1 MRLWACGVVMLALAC
16 VCSASAATS
25 SGWIQLKTPS
35 AAASWRLRDVAT
47 LSARKALL
55 VGIDAT
61 TGGAL
66 VARYDGQRF
75 RAVYRAATPSVLQGV
90 AKTRTGQAWAVGY
103 TNPDSSDGQDPLI
116 AHFAGSWHAS
126 TSPHLDVQGNLYDV
140 AAVND
145 HNVWAVGS
153 TSHDGWYN
161 TRSLVEHY
169 NGRRW
174 RVVPSPNPSRCPPT
188 SGCVGFTNDL
198 VAVAATH
205 NGSVFVVGIRN
216 QDATFLLR
224 CRRHRWHRLALPRLP
239 GFDDVINGVV
249 ARTAH
254 DVWFVGEYQGSRDGT
269 ARPLA
274 LHWNGTV
281 VRRVRAVAPPGW
293 DGTWMQDVART
304 STGAI
309 YAVGTAIPPWP
320 DSQAVIWR
328 LTRHGFIPMRTPKII
343 GSSLGGVSAGGGTVL
358 AVGGDGPIVLRLRV
372 S

>member
-1 MRLWACGVVMLALAC
+1 MRLWACGVVVLALAC

-174 RVVPSPNPSRCPPT
+174 RVVPSPNPSRCPPRRAAWGSRMTWSRSLQRTTVPCSWSGYEIRTQRSSCDVVAIAGTAWRCHDCPGSTTSSTESSRARRTT
-188 SGCVGFTNDL
+188 SGSS
-198 VAVAATH
+198 
-205 NGSVFVVGIRN
+205 GSTRVRVME
-216 QDATFLLR
+216 
-224 CRRHRWHRLALPRLP
+224 RRGHS
-239 GFDDVINGVV
+239 FC
-249 ARTAH
+249 T
-254 DVWFVGEYQGSRDGT
+254 GT
-269 ARPLA
+269 AR
-274 LHWNGTV
+274 W
-281 VRRVRAVAPPGW
+281 
-293 DGTWMQDVART
+293 
-304 STGAI
+304 
-309 YAVGTAIPPWP
+309 
-320 DSQAVIWR
+320 
-328 LTRHGFIPMRTPKII
+328 
-343 GSSLGGVSAGGGTVL
+343 
-358 AVGGDGPIVLRLRV
+358 
-372 S
+372 